1 MSEPPQQEENAVSKP
16 LEGVRVVEVAAW
28 TFVPAAGAVLADLGA
43 DVIKVEPPTGDP
55 QRGLANMLN
64 VAEGAMNPFLE
75 VPNRGKR
82 SITLDLNSEDGRR
95 ALLKLCESADVFIT
109 SYLPAVRAK
118 LRIDVADVT
127 AVNDRLIYVRGT
139 GWGSEGPMVDTGG
152 YDLAAGWATSGLAH
166 RLPSPEGDPNPQPA
180 AFFDLIG
187 ANNIAGAVSAALFQ
201 RERTGRAEVVD
212 VSLMNVGMWAMG
224 MDIAGSPYAPPIVL
238 DRAEPGNPITNS
250 YPTKDGRWLYLVCLQ
265 ADRFWP
271 EVCAT
276 IGRPDLVDDER
287 FADAAVRFENR
298 RVCVETLDEVFRS
311 KTLAEWIEAF
321 EGFSGVWAPVVSA
334 LEVRDHVQVEPNG
347 YLPEVTALDGQS
359 TFRVVAPPQH
369 FGGEPTVPA
378 GPAPETGQHTEEVL
392 LDYGFD
398 WDEIARLREAGAL
411 G

>member
-1 MSEPPQQEENAVSKP
+1 MSKP
-16 LEGVRVVEVAAW
+16 LEGVRVIEVAAW
-28 TFVPAAGAVLADLGA
+28 TFVPAAGAVMADLGA
-43 DVIKVEPPTGDP
+43 DVIKVEPPNGDP

-64 VAEGAMNPFLE
+64 FAEGAMNPFLE

-82 SITLDLNSEDGRR
+82 SVTLDLTSANGRD
-95 ALLKLCESADVFIT
+95 ALLKMCESADVFLT
-109 SYLPAVRAK
+109 SYLPAVRSK
-118 LRIDVADVT
+118 LGIDVADVT
-127 AVNDRLIYVRGT
+127 AVNDKLIYVRGT

-166 RLPSPEGDPNPQPA
+166 RLPSPDGDPNAQPA

-187 ANNIAGAVSAALFQ
+187 ANNIAGAVSAALYQ
-201 RERTGRAEVVD
+201 RERTGKADVVD

-224 MDIAGSPYAPPIVL
+224 MDIAGSPYAPPIVQ
-238 DRAEPGNPITNS
+238 RRTEPGNPITNS
-250 YPTKDGRWLYLVCLQ
+250 YPTKDDRWLYLVCLQ

-271 EVCAT
+271 EVCNT
-276 IGRPDLVDDER
+276 IGRPDLIDDPR
-287 FADAAVRFENR
+287 FADAASRFANKTE
-298 RVCVETLDEVFRS
+298 CVETLDEVFRT
-311 KTLAEWIEAF
+311 KTLDEWKVAF

-347 YLPEVTALDGQS
+347 FLPEITGLDGAS

-369 FGGEPTVPA
+369 FGGEPTTPA

-392 LDYGFD
+392 LDYGFE
-398 WDEIARLREAGAL
+398 WDDIAALRENGAL